1 MKRER
6 IYLIGQ
12 ISVDDERTYKWRQEV
27 RNYFKDKP
35 MFEMIDP
42 CDNEFN
48 SDALE
53 EGATLSDPQRLKIYK
68 TRNIELI
75 VPKDCSY
82 VKRSSGCIANMNHY
96 DLDKPF
102 VGTLFELA
110 WYYLFQEKCVIGVLD
125 GDPDMSVIGNHP
137 FVRAAVD
144 TWVNT
149 PLEAAEVLEH
159 FYRRSDYNEEIN
171 KNYI

>member
-12 ISVDDERTYKWRQEV
+12 ISMEAPITYEWRQDV
-27 RNYFKDKP
+27 RKYFADKP

-48 SDALE
+48 ETAL
-53 EGATLSDPQRLKIYK
+53 ANNIDDPHRLKVYK
-68 TRNIELI
+68 TKNIELI

-96 DLDKPF
+96 DLQKPF

-125 GDPDMSVIGNHP
+125 GDPEKNMIGNHP

-144 TWVNT
+144 TWVQT
-149 PLEAAEVLEH
+149 PLEAAEVLEY
-159 FYRRSDYNEEIN
+159 FYRRSDYDEE
-171 KNYI
+171 KNRNFI